1 MHNIPEQNRRP
12 GSTVL
17 ATPRVRARDQEECHD
32 EATGYGCSAHVGGGQ
47 MGQPLDSSN
56 ATPAISFINVPC
68 ADLMRKW
75 GLSGLLQHV
84 DLADITEVSP

>member
-1 MHNIPEQNRRP
+1 
-12 GSTVL
+12 
-17 ATPRVRARDQEECHD
+17 
-32 EATGYGCSAHVGGGQ
+32 

-68 ADLMRKW
+68 ADLMRRW

-84 DLADITEVSP
+84 DLTDITEVSP